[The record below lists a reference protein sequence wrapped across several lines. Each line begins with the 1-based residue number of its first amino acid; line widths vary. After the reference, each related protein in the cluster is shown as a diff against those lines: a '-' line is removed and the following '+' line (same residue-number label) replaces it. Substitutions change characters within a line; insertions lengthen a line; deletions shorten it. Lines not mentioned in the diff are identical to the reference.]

1 MKMRKWIPV
10 IALVLCLLAFA
21 AYRIFDRVVTDKVS
35 PRITVE
41 ETGDILQV
49 SMNDPDSVLLQGVTA
64 QDNKDGDV
72 TDSLIIESVA
82 NINQNHQV
90 VVTYAAF
97 DRAGNVAK
105 AQRTV
110 QFTDYRSPRFTL
122 SGPLAFPYGSRTGVL
137 DYIGAVDGL
146 DGEIG
151 YRVKTTMMDDTTIT
165 AEGIHNVLFRVTNSL
180 SDTAELVIPVEVYDA
195 DQHDADLF
203 LKEYI
208 VYILVGS
215 AFDAESYLKEYRLF
229 GETTD
234 LTRGISGGL
243 TLDTTGTVNVNEP
256 GVYTVGYTVTAV
268 RNGLVY
274 SGYSKLVVVV
284 EG

>member
-1 MKMRKWIPV
+1 MKTRKWFPAIV
-10 IALVLCLLAFA
+10 LVLCLLIFV
-21 AYRIFDRVVTDKVS
+21 AYRIFDSIVTDKAS
-35 PRITVE
+35 PRITIE
-41 ETGDILQV
+41 ETGEILQV
-49 SMNDPDSVLLQGVTA
+49 SVNDPDSVLLQGVTA
-64 QDNKDGDV
+64 EDGRDGDV

-97 DRAGNVAK
+97 DHAGNVAK

-110 QFTDYRSPRFTL
+110 QYTDYQSPRFTL
-122 SGPLAFPYGSRTGVL
+122 SGPLAFPYGGRTGVL
-137 DYIGAVDGL
+137 DHIGAVDDL
-146 DGEIG
+146 DGDIG

-195 DQHDADLF
+195 DQHDADLS

-208 VYILVGS
+208 VYIPLGS
-215 AFDAESYLKEYRLF
+215 TFDAESYLKEYRLF

-243 TLDTTGTVNVNEP
+243 TLETTGTVNVNEP
-256 GVYTVGYTVTAV
+256 GVYTIGYTVKAV
-268 RNGLVY
+268 RSGLVY
-274 SGYSKLVVVV
+274 SGYSKLIVVV